1 MTNFNPL
8 AKILDDNQLTGPNYV
23 DWKRNLIIVLT
34 ADKIVYVLNAEPPE
48 LALTDATEEQRNA
61 FDEWQEADEMA
72 KCYILASMT
81 NVLQK
86 QCQGLVT
93 TKDMMFHLKEMFG
106 EQSRSARQTA
116 MKKLMSTKMVEGT
129 PVREHI
135 LKMISFINEL
145 DMLGVEMDAKTKVD
159 AIL

>member
-8 AKILDDNQLTGPNYV
+8 AKILDDNRLTGPNYV

-61 FDEWQEADEMA
+61 FDKWHEADEMA

-93 TKDMMFHLKEMFG
+93 AKDMMFHLKEMFG
-106 EQSRSARQTA
+106 
-116 MKKLMSTKMVEGT
+116 
-129 PVREHI
+129 
-135 LKMISFINEL
+135 
-145 DMLGVEMDAKTKVD
+145 
-159 AIL
+159 